1 MSSVVKEVQQKLF
14 NKAAI
19 HLLQQNARSR
29 HLASSNGY
37 SYVCAYR
44 GADGAQ
50 CAIGALIPDSEYSAA
65 MEGTGCFHLL
75 SQFPKAIP
83 ELVGL
88 DKVDR
93 AQVARLLSRLQ
104 TVHDVDKPESWLL
117 TLGVVAREYSL
128 SFDDV
133 EKSREVN
140 VVHIVYVHPV
150 ENGEP
155 NRHKVLLKREF
166 TSKEDADRW
175 VNLYNSIDAHL
186 PTEDKAVYHG
196 CVNAKT
202 GDLV

>member
-1 MSSVVKEVQQKLF
+1 MSK
-14 NKAAI
+14 
-19 HLLQQNARSR
+19 
-29 HLASSNGY
+29 
-37 SYVCAYR
+37 
-44 GADGAQ
+44 
-50 CAIGALIPDSEYSAA
+50 
-65 MEGTGCFHLL
+65 
-75 SQFPKAIP
+75 
-83 ELVGL
+83 
-88 DKVDR
+88 
-93 AQVARLLSRLQ
+93 
-104 TVHDVDKPESWLL
+104 
-117 TLGVVAREYSL
+117 
-128 SFDDV
+128 
-133 EKSREVN
+133 KSREVN